1 LGNEKEWGT
10 TDHDQREWG
19 LNMQKRKKS
28 TAVGKKKQ
36 EIANQ
41 IEAVLERVYKDED
54 AYSKG
59 QFYEEEFFFRTDYAL
74 VVLNRDNEILIS
86 FADHTRP
93 SYAALFTLLMDE
105 IKDVNLLICDDYETD
120 RHGSM
125 VYNEVDG
132 QSTAAVIW
140 EEKER
145 YYDMLK
151 NQVKKVL
158 IRKTKKKTE

>member
-1 LGNEKEWGT
+1 MENG
-10 TDHDQREWG
+10 
-19 LNMQKRKKS
+19 KKS
-28 TAVGKKKQ
+28 TGVDDKKQ
-36 EIANQ
+36 RIANQ

-54 AYSKG
+54 AYVRG
-59 QFYEEEFFFRTDYAL
+59 QYYDDEFFFRTDYAL

-93 SYAALFTLLMDE
+93 SYAALFTLLIDE
-105 IKDVNLLICDDYETD
+105 IKDTNLLICDDYETD

-125 VYNEVDG
+125 VYSEVDG
-132 QSTAAVIW
+132 KSTAAVIW

-151 NQVKKVL
+151 NQVKKVV
-158 IRKTKKKTE
+158 IRKTKKKRE

>member
-1 LGNEKEWGT
+1 MENG
-10 TDHDQREWG
+10 
-19 LNMQKRKKS
+19 KKS
-28 TAVGKKKQ
+28 TAEGDKKQ
-36 EIANQ
+36 SIAKQ
-41 IEAVLERVYKDED
+41 IEAVLEKVYNDED
-54 AYSKG
+54 AYSRG
-59 QFYEEEFFFRTDYAL
+59 QFYEDEFFFRTDYAL

-93 SYAALFTLLMDE
+93 SYAALFTLLIDE
-105 IKDVNLLICDDYETD
+105 IKDTNLLICNDYETD

-132 QSTAAVIW
+132 KSTAAVIW

-151 NQVKKVL
+151 TQVKRVV
-158 IRKTKKKTE
+158 IRKTKKKRE

>member
-1 LGNEKEWGT
+1 MKNG
-10 TDHDQREWG
+10 
-19 LNMQKRKKS
+19 KKS
-28 TAVGKKKQ
+28 SAATDQ
-36 EIANQ
+36 NRDIAKQ
-41 IEAVLERVYKDED
+41 IEAVLEKVYKDED

-59 QFYEEEFFFRTDYAL
+59 QYYKDEFFFRTDYAL
-74 VVLNRDNEILIS
+74 VVLNRDSDILIS

-105 IKDVNLLICDDYETD
+105 IRDTNLLICDDYETD

-132 QSTAAVIW
+132 RSTAAVIW
-140 EEKER
+140 DEKER

-151 NQVKKVL
+151 NQVKRVV
-158 IRKTKKKTE
+158 IRKTKKK